1 MYVRYA
7 VPRFSLTR
15 IASKRTFDFPP
26 EPEMLSKRPRTMT
39 MTNPYDRVQSSA
51 RARRQTLWKSFSGTT
66 EPPTYDSPSTER
78 VAAPPP
84 SRNPSASPQ
93 LPDTPPWMRPML
105 LMDTD
110 SMSIYKTAHGESPRY
125 SLCLHCFSRHGD
137 FCKVLTRGYET
148 CGRHQVLRSH
158 YWESNAW
165 PEESDEED

>member
-1 MYVRYA
+1 
-7 VPRFSLTR
+7 
-15 IASKRTFDFPP
+15 
-26 EPEMLSKRPRTMT
+26 MLSKRPRTMT
-39 MTNPYDRVQSSA
+39 MPSPYDRVQSP
-51 RARRQTLWKSFSGTT
+51 RAQRHTLRKSVSGNTGS
-66 EPPTYDSPSTER
+66 PIYDSPFTER
-78 VAAPPP
+78 VATPGASVAAPPP

-110 SMSIYKTAHGESPRY
+110 NMSIYKTAHGDSPRY
-125 SLCLHCFSRHGD
+125 SLCLHCFRQHGD

-148 CGRHQVLRSH
+148 CGRHEVLRSH

>member
-7 VPRFSLTR
+7 AIQLSLTR
-15 IASKRTFDFPP
+15 VASKRTFNFPP
-26 EPEMLSKRPRTMT
+26 EPEMVSKRTRTMT
-39 MTNPYDRVQSSA
+39 MPQSSP
-51 RARRQTLWKSFSGTT
+51 RARRHTQKSVGNIR
-66 EPPTYDSPSTER
+66 SPIYTER
-78 VAAPPP
+78 VTTSRASVAAPPP
-84 SRNPSASPQ
+84 SRNPSDSPQ

-110 SMSIYKTAHGESPRY
+110 SMSIYKTTHGESLRY

-148 CGRHQVLRSH
+148 CGRHEVLRSH

>member
-1 MYVRYA
+1 
-7 VPRFSLTR
+7 
-15 IASKRTFDFPP
+15 
-26 EPEMLSKRPRTMT
+26 MLSKRTRTMT
-39 MTNPYDRVQSSA
+39 MPNPYDRVQSSA
-51 RARRQTLWKSFSGTT
+51 RARRQTSWKSVGGNIG
-66 EPPTYDSPSTER
+66 SPIYESFTER
-78 VAAPPP
+78 ESTPDVSSFIPDATAQDQPAVQTGIKVPPP
-84 SRNPSASPQ
+84 SRDPSASPQ

-110 SMSIYKTAHGESPRY
+110 SMSIYKTAQGESPRY